1 MQRLIIKLGGY
12 PERKEF
18 IMNENEIMQI
28 IEEIKAKYSS
38 QLSESPFTLTNT
50 GLYMQGGE
58 NKPSEKISNFV
69 VSNITIRRNIDNP
82 DEVA

>member
-1 MQRLIIKLGGY
+1 
-12 PERKEF
+12 
-18 IMNENEIMQI
+18 MNENEIMQI
-28 IEEIKAKYSS
+28 IEEIKVKYSS

-82 DEVA
+82 DEVAQADLDLGQHRTKSTN